1 MGLRAVKI
9 DTLGLTKE
17 LENAGIPRPQA
28 EAQIQTTIKVIDMA
42 IEEKLV
48 TKHDITHALKHT
60 EDKLLAEIFKLQE
73 ADEKLSMK
81 IDTVENK
88 LTFKLE
94 AVEEKLTS
102 KIEAVEDRLTSKIDA
117 VEDKLTIK
125 INTVEEKLSVRMDKM
140 EDKLSTEISA
150 GRKETQELKEKVTSI
165 ENKMER
171 LFSTVALQMTGI
183 AAFCTTAIIGA
194 ILKFH

>member
-9 DTLGLTKE
+9 DTLGLAKE

-42 IEEKLV
+42 LEEKLA

-60 EDKLLAEIFKLQE
+60 EDKLFAEIKHTESKLLAEISKLQE
-73 ADEKLSMK
+73 TDEKLS
-81 IDTVENK
+81 
-88 LTFKLE
+88 
-94 AVEEKLTS
+94 S
-102 KIEAVEDRLTSKIDA
+102 KIEVI
-117 VEDKLTIK
+117 
-125 INTVEEKLSVRMDKM
+125 EEKLSNKIHKVDIKIDKLEEKLSTRMDKM
-140 EDKLSTEISA
+140 EDKLSTEIAA
-150 GRKETQELKEKVTSI
+150 GRKETQELKERVTSI

-171 LFSTVALQMTGI
+171 LFSSVVLKMTGV
-183 AAFCTTAIIGA
+183 AVFCTSAILGA